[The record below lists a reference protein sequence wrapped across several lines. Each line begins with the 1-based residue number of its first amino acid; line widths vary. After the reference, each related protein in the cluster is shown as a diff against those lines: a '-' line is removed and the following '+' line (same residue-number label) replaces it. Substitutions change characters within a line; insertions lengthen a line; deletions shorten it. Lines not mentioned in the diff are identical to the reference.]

1 MPSADHTVP
10 VDHPSFAGHF
20 PGHPILPGV
29 VMLAQVSECLL
40 ADPQAA
46 AMLGDAP
53 RLGAVKFLAPI
64 GPGDRLRIGWDCGP
78 TRVRFDVTL
87 LGLAGVNERLAVSG
101 HFDARPAAGAHDG
114 R

>member
-29 VMLAQVSECLL
+29 VMLAEVSEHLL
-40 ADPQAA
+40 ADPEAA
-46 AMLGDAP
+46 ALLGPAP
-53 RLGAVKFLAPI
+53 TLGAVKFVAPI
-64 GPGDRLRIGWDCGP
+64 GPGARLRIGWSCAP
-78 TRVRFDVTL
+78 TRVKFDVTL
-87 LGLAGVNERLAVSG
+87 LEATERLAVTG
-101 HFDARPAAGAHDG
+101 HFDVRPIAAAGAPDG

>member
-1 MPSADHTVP
+1 MPTADHTVP

-40 ADPQAA
+40 ADVQAA
-46 AMLGDAP
+46 TLLGDAP

-64 GPGDRLRIGWDCGP
+64 GPGARLRIGWDCGA

-87 LGLAGVNERLAVSG
+87 LDSAGAAERPAVSG
-101 HFDARPAAGAHDG
+101 HFDARPAPGANDV